1 MNAIRKIK
9 IVLVLYFIFFNLS
22 SQGFN
27 NATRALYILDI
38 SKYVKWTDTAFHSL
52 IDFKIGVLAR
62 ETQMYWELVNAA
74 KTRMIIQQK
83 PIQIVSYRDISEIE
97 STQVLFVENPKD
109 YDIPYILKRIKGNST
124 LLITENC
131 QFRNSMINFIVVD
144 GKPKFEANERLINE
158 EKMTVSQLFLA
169 QAVKTREEWEQ
180 LFTKTEVEL
189 NKEKET
195 VKKQNEIIENQKQ
208 LIEIQ
213 AKEID
218 GQQIKLVQLDK
229 EIKDKQIVLNEN
241 IANLKKQE
249 KKISRQQ
256 KLIEVQIVETDN
268 QKRTLQ
274 GQKSRI
280 ESQIIEIQER
290 EKEIKEQDVV
300 LTEKLKLIEKQKI
313 ILYFSFVFI
322 LLLSFLGYF
331 IYRSYIIKKH
341 ANIALEEKNRT
352 ILAQNKEIE
361 AQRDI
366 ARLQRDQI
374 AFQKRHI
381 MDSIQYA
388 KRIQSA
394 ILPSIELFSDRLEHF
409 VLYKPKDIVSGDFYW
424 QTMLGDELI
433 LVVSDCTGHG
443 VPGAFMSML
452 GISLLN
458 EIVNKQLVTSPDII
472 LNHLRNEVINCLR
485 QSERAELKD
494 GMDITICNVNY
505 ANNKLLFSGA
515 NNPLYFIRNN
525 EMSEIKGDKMPVAI
539 HEIMK
544 PFTLHELSLEKGDV
558 FYTFSDGYFDQF
570 GGTENKKYMSR
581 NFKCAILELHKLPML
596 NQGEKLN
603 QIFEEWRGEN
613 EQLDDVTVVGIR
625 Y

>member
-1 MNAIRKIK
+1 MNAIRRIT
-9 IVLVLYFIFFNLS
+9 IALILSLIFFNLS
-22 SQGFN
+22 SQGFD

-52 IDFKIGVLAR
+52 LDFKIGVLAR
-62 ETQMYWELVNAA
+62 ETQMYWELINAA
-74 KTRMIIQQK
+74 KTRLIIQQK
-83 PIQIVSYRDISEIE
+83 PIQIFSYRDVSEIE
-97 STQVLFVENPKD
+97 PTQVLFIGNPKD
-109 YDIPYILKRIKGNST
+109 YDISNILKRIKGNHT

-131 QFRNSMINFIVVD
+131 QFRNSMINFIVID
-144 GKPKFEANERLINE
+144 GKPKFEANEKLINE

-208 LIEIQ
+208 LIEKQ
-213 AKEID
+213 TKEIED
-218 GQQIKLVQLDK
+218 QQKKLVLLDI
-229 EIKDKQIVLNEN
+229 EIKEKQKVLSQ
-241 IANLKKQE
+241 NLASLKNQE
-249 KKISRQQ
+249 MKINSQQ
-256 KLIEVQIVETDN
+256 KLIEVQKVETEN
-268 QKRTLQ
+268 QKSTLQ
-274 GQKSRI
+274 DQKNRI
-280 ESQIIEIQER
+280 NSQISEIQER
-290 EKEIKEQDVV
+290 EKKIKKQDVV
-300 LTEKLKLIEKQKI
+300 LAEKLKLIEKQKI

-322 LLLSFLGYF
+322 LLLVFLGYF
-331 IYRSYIIKKH
+331 IYRNYIIKKN

-352 ILAQNKEIE
+352 IMAQNKEIE
-361 AQRDI
+361 SQRDI

-409 VLYKPKDIVSGDFYW
+409 ILYKPKDIVSGDFYW

-458 EIVNKQLVTSPDII
+458 EIVNKQMVTSPDII
-472 LNHLRNEVINCLR
+472 LNHLRNEIINCLR
-485 QSERAELKD
+485 QSEKAELKD

-505 ANNKLLFSGA
+505 AKNRLLFAGA

-525 EMSEIKGDKMPVAI
+525 EISEIKGDKMPVAI

-558 FYTFSDGYFDQF
+558 FYTFSDGYSDQF
-570 GGTENKKYMSR
+570 GGNENKKYMSR

-596 NQGEKLN
+596 KQGEKLN
-603 QIFEEWRGEN
+603 LIFEEWRGEN